1 MSTDQATLPL
11 EYAAP
16 ANPKPGYFRWVI
28 CALIFLGTTLNYA
41 DRQILSLLAPDIQAK
56 YHINDASFG
65 KIVASFSFCYA
76 VGQLVAGGWL
86 DTVGTRIGYTIA
98 VAAWSIASM
107 LHALASSALGFGVV
121 RGLLGVTESPAY
133 PAATKIL
140 AEWFPRR
147 ERALG
152 MGIVNAGSNLG
163 ALLVPALIPMIVLH
177 FGLNA
182 AFLLTGGSGLIFLIL
197 WIPLYRRPQE
207 HPRLS
212 AGELAHIQSDAAEP
226 TTKVPWA
233 SLFRYRQTW
242 AFVVSKFV
250 TDSIWA
256 FFIFFS
262 AKFLNKRFSLDLKH
276 IGPPV
281 VVIYMLADVGSI
293 GGGWISSHLLRRG
306 WTVNRARKTALMI
319 CALCVLPVGFVT
331 VVPGLWTAVFLIGLA
346 MAAHQGFS
354 ANQYTLCSDM
364 FPRRAVGSIAGMGG
378 SAGYFGAT
386 ILSVFT
392 GYLLQW
398 SGGNY
403 TIPFVMAS
411 LAYLV
416 AFGIIHL
423 FAPHLQPAKIDDV
436 PESAFPVIMPA
447 AK

>member
-1 MSTDQATLPL
+1 MATQEATLPL
-11 EYAAP
+11 EQLTP
-16 ANPKPGYFRWVI
+16 ASSKIGNFRWVI

-56 YHINDASFG
+56 YHINDAQFG

-76 VGQLVAGGWL
+76 VGQLFAGGWL
-86 DTVGTRIGYTIA
+86 DRVGTRVGYTIA
-98 VAAWSIASM
+98 VATWSVASM
-107 LHALASSALGFGVV
+107 LHALATSALGFGMA
-121 RGLLGVTESPAY
+121 RGLLGITESPAY
-133 PAATKIL
+133 PSATKIL
-140 AEWFPRR
+140 AEWMPRR

-182 AFLLTGGSGLIFLIL
+182 AFLLTGGSGVLFLLL

-207 HPRLS
+207 HKRLS
-212 AGELAHIQSDAAEP
+212 ASELAHIQSDPAEP
-226 TTKVPWA
+226 TTRVPWA
-233 SLFRYRQTW
+233 SLFSYPQTW
-242 AFVVSKFV
+242 AFVASKFI

-262 AKFLNKRFSLDLKH
+262 AKFLNKRFGLDLKH

-293 GGGWISSHLLRRG
+293 GGGWVSSHFLRRG
-306 WTVNRARKTALMI
+306 WTVNRARKTAMLL
-319 CALCVLPVGFVT
+319 CALCVLPVGIVT
-331 VVPGLWTAVFLIGLA
+331 IVPGLWTAVFLIGLA

-354 ANQYTLCSDM
+354 ANQYTLCSDL
-364 FPRRAVGSIAGMGG
+364 FPRRAVGSVAGMGG

-403 TIPFVMAS
+403 TVPFVIAA
-411 LAYLV
+411 LAYLA
-416 AFGIIHL
+416 AFGVIQL
-423 FAPHLQPAKIDDV
+423 LAPHLEPAKIDDQGHG
-436 PESAFPVIMPA
+436 FPVIPA
-447 AK
+447 R